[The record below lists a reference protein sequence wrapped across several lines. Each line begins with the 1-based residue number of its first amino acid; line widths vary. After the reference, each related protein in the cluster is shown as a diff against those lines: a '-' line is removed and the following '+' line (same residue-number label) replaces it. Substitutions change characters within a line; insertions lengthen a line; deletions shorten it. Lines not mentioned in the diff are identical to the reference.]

1 MYFFFQKA
9 RGAWAPLGPPL
20 YSFLLKPFTSQG
32 KKKKNVERSWAEND
46 GKKKKKEKDERF
58 GEGVTDPE
66 LEKKMRNIRTLR
78 IGKMREKY
86 KSKKD

>member
-1 MYFFFQKA
+1 MTVRK
-9 RGAWAPLGPPL
+9 R
-20 YSFLLKPFTSQG
+20 
-32 KKKKNVERSWAEND
+32 
-46 GKKKKKEKDERF
+46 KKKKEKDERF
-58 GEGVTDPE
+58 GEGVTDLE